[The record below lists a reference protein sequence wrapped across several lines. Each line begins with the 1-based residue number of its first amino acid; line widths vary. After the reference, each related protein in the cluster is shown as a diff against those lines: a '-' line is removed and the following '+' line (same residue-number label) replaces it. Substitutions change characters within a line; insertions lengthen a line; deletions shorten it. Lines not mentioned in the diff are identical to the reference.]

1 MRMKI
6 SDWDK
11 SILKRILHYLAPYR
25 GQMIL
30 LIVFN
35 LTANVLMLS
44 GPRLSGK
51 AIDAIGMIR
60 GSSDYRS
67 VLFYC
72 CIMLA
77 FYIISAILSFLV
89 SWIMI
94 RTGKDIACRMRR
106 EIQEKLL
113 RLPVSYFDTRQ
124 IGDIISSISY
134 DVDTVNA
141 SLTSDFVQII
151 TSVMTLFF
159 SLGMMLSLSFPLV
172 FVFGV
177 TLPISVFIVKHRLK
191 ITRPL
196 FQKRT
201 KMLGELNGYTEDVL
215 SGLFTIKGYHQEQS
229 MIDQFSR
236 KNNQTSDAYYQAE
249 CKGSIA
255 GPAMTFMNNLSLAL
269 LGIFGAL
276 LYMGKSITVGNLSAF
291 ILYSRKFVG
300 PVNELTN
307 ILSEL
312 QSAFSAA
319 NRIFALLDEPEEK
332 DREDAVPLESAAQ
345 PVSFDHV
352 SFGYTPDKPI
362 LKDLQ
367 LQADRGK
374 VIAVVGATG
383 AGKSTII
390 HLLMRFYK
398 PQKGR
403 IRIGGQDIADV
414 RLESLR
420 RAFSMVLQDTW
431 IFQGTILENIQYGS
445 PDASMEEVIQAAK
458 DTHIDDFIETLP
470 EGYHTVISDNGS
482 NLSKGQKQLITIARA
497 MLRRTAILILD
508 EATSNVDSRT
518 ELFIQEAL
526 LRLMKGKTSFVIA
539 HRLSTVR
546 HADCILVLDHGEIA
560 EQGTHEELLKRKG
573 IYAALY
579 QLQFE

>member
-215 SGLFTIKGYHQEQS
+215 SGLFTISISSGTVHDRPVLPEKQS
-229 MIDQFSR
+229 DQR
-236 KNNQTSDAYYQAE
+236 RL
-249 CKGSIA
+249 
-255 GPAMTFMNNLSLAL
+255 LSGGVQGL
-269 LGIFGAL
+269 
-276 LYMGKSITVGNLSAF
+276 
-291 ILYSRKFVG
+291 
-300 PVNELTN
+300 
-307 ILSEL
+307 
-312 QSAFSAA
+312 
-319 NRIFALLDEPEEK
+319 
-332 DREDAVPLESAAQ
+332 
-345 PVSFDHV
+345 
-352 SFGYTPDKPI
+352 
-362 LKDLQ
+362 
-367 LQADRGK
+367 DRGP
-374 VIAVVGATG
+374 G
-383 AGKSTII
+383 
-390 HLLMRFYK
+390 H
-398 PQKGR
+398 
-403 IRIGGQDIADV
+403 D
-414 RLESLR
+414 
-420 RAFSMVLQDTW
+420 
-431 IFQGTILENIQYGS
+431 
-445 PDASMEEVIQAAK
+445 
-458 DTHIDDFIETLP
+458 
-470 EGYHTVISDNGS
+470 
-482 NLSKGQKQLITIARA
+482 
-497 MLRRTAILILD
+497 
-508 EATSNVDSRT
+508 
-518 ELFIQEAL
+518 
-526 LRLMKGKTSFVIA
+526 
-539 HRLSTVR
+539 
-546 HADCILVLDHGEIA
+546 
-560 EQGTHEELLKRKG
+560 
-573 IYAALY
+573 LY
-579 QLQFE
+579 E

>member
-1 MRMKI
+1 M
-6 SDWDK
+6 
-11 SILKRILHYLAPYR
+11 
-25 GQMIL
+25 
-30 LIVFN
+30 
-35 LTANVLMLS
+35 
-44 GPRLSGK
+44 
-51 AIDAIGMIR
+51 
-60 GSSDYRS
+60 
-67 VLFYC
+67 
-72 CIMLA
+72 
-77 FYIISAILSFLV
+77 
-89 SWIMI
+89 
-94 RTGKDIACRMRR
+94 
-106 EIQEKLL
+106 
-113 RLPVSYFDTRQ
+113 
-124 IGDIISSISY
+124 
-134 DVDTVNA
+134 
-141 SLTSDFVQII
+141 
-151 TSVMTLFF
+151 
-159 SLGMMLSLSFPLV
+159 
-172 FVFGV
+172 
-177 TLPISVFIVKHRLK
+177 
-191 ITRPL
+191 
-196 FQKRT
+196 
-201 KMLGELNGYTEDVL
+201 
-215 SGLFTIKGYHQEQS
+215 
-229 MIDQFSR
+229 
-236 KNNQTSDAYYQAE
+236 
-249 CKGSIA
+249 
-255 GPAMTFMNNLSLAL
+255 
-269 LGIFGAL
+269 
-276 LYMGKSITVGNLSAF
+276 
-291 ILYSRKFVG
+291 
-300 PVNELTN
+300 
-307 ILSEL
+307 
-312 QSAFSAA
+312 
-319 NRIFALLDEPEEK
+319 
-332 DREDAVPLESAAQ
+332 
-345 PVSFDHV
+345 
-352 SFGYTPDKPI
+352 
-362 LKDLQ
+362 
-367 LQADRGK
+367 
-374 VIAVVGATG
+374 IAVVGATG